1 MDWGQLLTVAVVF
14 IGGIGYSVGAF
25 VQQRRKAAGDALGI
39 ALQEI
44 QALRVRIDRQAEE
57 LAALSVSMER
67 VAAENTTLRELLS
80 GGTFLAE
87 QIRTLIHDEV
97 EQGAH
102 TVITALKTAP

>member
-1 MDWGQLLTVAVVF
+1 MDWAQLLTVAVVF

-25 VQQRRKAAGDALGI
+25 IQQRRKAASDALGI

-44 QALRVRIDRQAEE
+44 AALRVRIDRQQEE
-57 LAALSVSMER
+57 IGSLTVSMER
-67 VAAENTTLRELLS
+67 VDAENTTLRELLS

-87 QIRTLIHDEV
+87 QIRSLIHEEV

-102 TVITALKTAP
+102 MVINAMKPGG